1 MAGKFEV
8 KAFSGRRAILYS
20 ETGGKSKIQLL
31 RRIICVRDSV
41 LTNLVWLDE
50 EFSISHCVTV
60 ARSDVLWE
68 AEERL
73 AYIACPHTLTISLV
87 NRDSQA

>member
-20 ETGGKSKIQLL
+20 EMGKNKIQLL

-41 LTNLVWLDE
+41 LTN
-50 EFSISHCVTV
+50 
-60 ARSDVLWE
+60 
-68 AEERL
+68 
-73 AYIACPHTLTISLV
+73 
-87 NRDSQA
+87 